1 MKPVSGEKLP
11 LQSISR
17 SQIWRGV
24 RSQEGQSR
32 DSALISAALFAIE
45 DQVDE
50 FAAVWGMRWLVPRVV
65 FKGVMC

>member
-17 SQIWRGV
+17 SQSWRGV

-32 DSALISAALFAIE
+32 DCSLISLARLAE
-45 DQVDE
+45 T
-50 FAAVWGMRWLVPRVV
+50 
-65 FKGVMC
+65 

>member
-32 DSALISAALFAIE
+32 DCSLISAARLGGNG
-45 DQVDE
+45 QVD
-50 FAAVWGMRWLVPRVV
+50 
-65 FKGVMC
+65 